1 MFHENWYSD
10 AQVGDLQ
17 LLVDKVSKIP
27 KKGVFIEVGC
37 WEGKSTVALANR
49 CYP

>member
-17 LLVDKVSKIP
+17 LLVDKVSKGLSVDFFQS
-27 KKGVFIEVGC
+27 KTTCGD
-37 WEGKSTVALANR
+37 
-49 CYP
+49 